1 MKESFQNLA
10 ARTTVVLIGTLYGGN
25 LGSVARAM
33 HNFGF
38 ERLRLAAPQADTGS
52 DDARKMAMESKDIL
66 GGAVR
71 FGTLVE
77 AVADADITVGTTR
90 RKGRRRGRYFTPPEM
105 AEALAALDGEKKVAI
120 IFGPEDA
127 GLSNDDIKLCD
138 WLVTIDTRSDFD
150 SLNLSHAVAVILYE
164 IHRAYHA
171 VGAAGAAG
179 AAAKGG
185 QTKLEEGLLEH
196 AEELLRGTG
205 FLTPPRDSQAT
216 LASQSPR
223 DPKRVMLS
231 LRRMIRRAG
240 MSKNEINLI
249 HAAIRHIENQLGK

>member
-1 MKESFQNLA
+1 MKKAFQNLA
-10 ARTTVVLIGTLYGGN
+10 DRTTVVLVGTLYGGN

-38 ERLRLAAPQADTGS
+38 ERLHLVAPEADINA

-66 GGAVR
+66 DGAVR
-71 FGTLVE
+71 FDTLTA
-77 AVADADITVGTTR
+77 AVADAVADAGITIGTTR

-105 AEALAALDGEKKVAI
+105 AEALAALDGEKKVAV

-164 IHRAYHA
+164 IHRAFY
-171 VGAAGAAG
+171 AG
-179 AAAKGG
+179 AAAKGA

-196 AEELLRGTG
+196 AEELLRETG
-205 FLTPPRDSQAT
+205 FLTPARDP
-216 LASQSPR
+216 QSPR

-249 HAAIRHIENQLGK
+249 HAAIRHIEKQLGK